1 VPELPEVETARRTL
15 EPLMIGRRIAHVDVR
30 RPEALRSHTP
40 AEASRILVGQ
50 TFTDVA
56 RRGKALLFTLDGGWT
71 LTFHFA
77 LWGVILVK
85 TLPLSADAH
94 TAVTIGL
101 HDGSGLEFRELQPSN
116 LNLYRRADLSKVA
129 YLASLG
135 PDPLDASVRLPQF
148 RELLTGRAALRNL
161 LTDQERLSGIGNL
174 WALEILFT
182 ARMRPTRTA
191 QNVTTKEWQTLFRA
205 MRAVLRRGIRAGG
218 EPEFLDA
225 TGRAGRFRLA
235 VYGRA
240 GQPCWVCGTPIR
252 SGKVGGRPTF
262 FCPRCQK

>member
-15 EPLMIGRRIAHVDVR
+15 EPLVIGRRIAHVDVR
-30 RPEALRSHTP
+30 RSEALRSHTP

-50 TFTDVA
+50 TITDLT
-56 RRGKALLFTLDGGWT
+56 RRGKALLFALDGGWT
-71 LTFHFA
+71 LAFHFA

-85 TLPLSADAH
+85 TPPSRDAQ
-94 TAVTIGL
+94 TAVTIDL
-101 HDGSGLEFRELQPSN
+101 HDGSGLEFRELQLSN
-116 LNLYRRADLSKVA
+116 LNLYRRADLTKVA

-135 PDPLDASVRLPQF
+135 ADPLDPAIRSRRF
-148 RELLTGRAALRNL
+148 RELLVGRGAVRNL
-161 LTDQERLSGIGNL
+161 LTDQRRLAGIGNL
-174 WALEILFT
+174 WALEILF
-182 ARMRPTRTA
+182 AAGMRPTRTA
-191 QNVTTKEWQTLFRA
+191 QGLTTREWPRLYRA
-205 MRAVLRRGIRAGG
+205 TRTVLRRGIRAGG

-225 TGRAGRFRLA
+225 TGRKGRFRLA

-240 GQPCWVCGTPIR
+240 GQPCRVCGTPIR

>member
-1 VPELPEVETARRTL
+1 MPELPEVETARRTL
-15 EPLMIGRRIAHVDVR
+15 EPLLIGRRIAHVDVR

-50 TFTDVA
+50 TFTDVT
-56 RRGKALLFTLDGGWT
+56 RRGKALFFALDGGWT
-71 LTFHFA
+71 LMFHFS
-77 LWGVILVK
+77 LWGVVLVK

-101 HDGSGLEFRELQPSN
+101 HDGSGLEFREFQLSN
-116 LNLYRRADLSKVA
+116 LNLYRRADLSNVA

-135 PDPLDASVRLPQF
+135 PDPLDASVRLRQF
-148 RELLTGRAALRNL
+148 REHLTGRGALRNL

-174 WALEILFT
+174 WALEILF
-182 ARMRPTRTA
+182 AAGMRPTRTA
-191 QNVTTKEWQTLFRA
+191 QDLTTKQWQTLFRA
-205 MRAVLRRGIRAGG
+205 MRGILHRGIRAGG

-240 GQPCWVCGTPIR
+240 GQPCRVCGTPIR